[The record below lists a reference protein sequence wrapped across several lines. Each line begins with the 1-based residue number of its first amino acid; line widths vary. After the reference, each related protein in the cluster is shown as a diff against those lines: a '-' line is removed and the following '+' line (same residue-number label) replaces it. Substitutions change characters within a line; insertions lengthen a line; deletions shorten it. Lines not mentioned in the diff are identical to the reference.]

1 VPRTVQVLVDRAP
14 TNIQVGKKR
23 AAVYYP
29 DVVLCVDQDSG
40 FIYHQQVLQ
49 PNDGEEAVGAAAQ
62 AALAD
67 IGRENPG
74 ARVIW
79 VARREQVAAALAAC
93 FGDADVWSESSE
105 SFGPWDEA
113 YVGMD
118 RKLGSGRGV
127 LPYLWRGD
135 ITAEE
140 VGALFEAAAHYYRMK
155 PWEFIPDSEL
165 LEKPSPDPG
174 GKPLL
179 MSVMGAAGISRGLVL
194 FDSEDDFERMRA
206 EDRGANVVFATFEP
220 VSEAPNTLRREAQ
233 RHGWEIASKSAFPEL
248 LRMKGGQPVPC
259 SGADLRRVTAAFRA
273 LAEATSGYRESGIDK
288 PLR

>member
-1 VPRTVQVLVDRAP
+1 MPRTVQVLVDRAP
-14 TNIQVGKKR
+14 TNIQIGKKR
-23 AAVYYP
+23 AAVHYP

-40 FIYHQQVLQ
+40 FIYHQDVLQ
-49 PNDGEEAVGAAAQ
+49 PDDGEEAVAAAAQ
-62 AALAD
+62 AALAG
-67 IGRENPG
+67 IGRKNPG

-79 VARREQVAAALAAC
+79 VARQEQVAAALAAC
-93 FGDADVWSESSE
+93 FGDADVWSESSD
-105 SFGPWDEA
+105 SFSLWDAA
-113 YVGMD
+113 YVAMD
-118 RKLGSGRGV
+118 RQLGSGRGV

-140 VGALFEAAAHYYRMK
+140 VGALFEAAVHYYRMK

-165 LEKPSPDPG
+165 LKKPNPDPG

-194 FDSEDDFERMRA
+194 FDSEDDFERVRA
-206 EDRGANVVFATFEP
+206 EDRGADVVFATFERMA
-220 VSEAPNTLRREAQ
+220 EAPNTLRREAKQ
-233 RHGWEIASKSAFPEL
+233 HGWEIASKSAFPEL
-248 LRMKGGQPVPC
+248 LRLRKGEPVPC

-273 LAEATSGYRESGIDK
+273 LAEATSGYRESGVDK

>member
-1 VPRTVQVLVDRAP
+1 MPRTVQVLVDRAP
-14 TNIQVGKKR
+14 TNMQVGKKR
-23 AAVYYP
+23 ATVYCP
-29 DVVLCVDQDSG
+29 DIVLCVDQDSG

-49 PNDGEEAVGAAAQ
+49 PDDGEETVGAAAQ

-67 IGRENPG
+67 IGREHPG

-105 SFGPWDEA
+105 NFGPWDEA

-165 LEKPSPDPG
+165 LEKPNPDPG

-206 EDRGANVVFATFEP
+206 EDRGASVVFAAFER
-220 VSEAPNTLRREAQ
+220 VSEAPNTLRREAEQ
-233 RHGWEIASKSAFPEL
+233 HGWEIASKSAFPEL

-259 SGADLRRVTAAFRA
+259 SGADLRGVTAAFRA
-273 LAEATSGYRESGIDK
+273 LAEATGGYRESSIS
-288 PLR
+288 

>member
-1 VPRTVQVLVDRAP
+1 M
-14 TNIQVGKKR
+14 QVGKKR

-49 PNDGEEAVGAAAQ
+49 PDDGQEAVTAAAQ
-62 AALAD
+62 AALAG

-79 VARREQVAAALAAC
+79 VARQEQVASALAAR

-113 YVGMD
+113 YIAMD
-118 RKLGSGRGV
+118 REFGSGRGA

-140 VGALFEAAAHYYRMK
+140 VGALFEAAAQYYRMK

-165 LEKPSPDPG
+165 LKMPNPDPG

-194 FDSEDDFERMRA
+194 FDSEDDFECTMA
-206 EDRGANVVFATFEP
+206 EDREADVVFATFERMA
-220 VSEAPNTLRREAQ
+220 EAPNTLRREAEQ
-233 RHGWEIASKSAFPEL
+233 HGWEIAGKSAFPEL
-248 LRMKGGQPVPC
+248 LRMKQGKPIPC
-259 SGADLRRVTAAFRA
+259 SAADLRRATAAFSA

>member
-1 VPRTVQVLVDRAP
+1 MQVR
-14 TNIQVGKKR
+14 KKR
-23 AAVYYP
+23 AGVYHP

-40 FIYHQQVLQ
+40 FLYHQQVLQ
-49 PNDGEEAVGAAAQ
+49 PDDGEEAVGAAAQ
-62 AALAD
+62 AALAG

-79 VARREQVAAALAAC
+79 VARQEQVAMALAAC
-93 FGDADVWSESSE
+93 FGDADVWSESSD

-113 YVGMD
+113 YVAMD
-118 RKLGSGRGV
+118 RQLGSGRGV

-135 ITAEE
+135 ITTQE

-194 FDSEDDFERMRA
+194 FDTEDDFDLTTA
-206 EDRGANVVFATFEP
+206 EDREADVVFATFEP
-220 VSEAPNTLRREAQ
+220 LEAVPNTLRTEAKQ
-233 RHGWEIASKSAFPEL
+233 HGWEIASKSAFPEL

-259 SGADLRRVTAAFRA
+259 SGADLRRATAAFRT

-288 PLR
+288 PRR